1 MCEWVAF
8 RDAFAFRIEALC
20 LALGGS
26 PDTLS
31 FTLGILA
38 FSFAFSF
45 AFAFAFALRVAFA
58 FVSNVGW
65 GRDEG
70 TGCVVL

>member
-31 FTLGILA
+31 STLGILA
-38 FSFAFSF
+38 FCFAFSF
-45 AFAFAFALRVAFA
+45 AFAFALRVSLA
-58 FVSNVGW
+58 FVSFG
-65 GRDEG
+65 
-70 TGCVVL
+70 